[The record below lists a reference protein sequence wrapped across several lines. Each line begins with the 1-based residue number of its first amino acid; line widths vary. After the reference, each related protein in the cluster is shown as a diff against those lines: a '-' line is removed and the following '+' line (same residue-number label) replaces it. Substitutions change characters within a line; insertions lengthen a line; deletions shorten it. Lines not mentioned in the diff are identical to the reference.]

1 MKYKPKIKYKY
12 DNSISKEEAERKL
25 EKAYDFLFEET
36 IKMMEK
42 SSDLNDIAFLKKFP
56 QLKE

>member
-1 MKYKPKIKYKY
+1 MKYKQKIKYKY
-12 DNSISKEEAERKL
+12 DNSISKEEAERRL

-42 SSDLNDIAFLKKFP
+42 SSDPHDIAFLKKFP
-56 QLKE
+56 QLKK